1 MDQLK
6 MISIWFAAFT
16 VFLAMF
22 NVLVVEASTEYNRY
36 LAHIFHKYGS
46 GGSMSFEGLE
56 HLMYSLG
63 LGQIEFEEDHTIEE
77 HHPNGL
83 KNKHDDEM
91 KTYIDIQTIKLL
103 SDDDDVQIAQK
114 NVHKKNIDHET
125 SNDSKEDKNLILEF
139 KELHDPK
146 HRHPRE
152 NEATIDGD
160 PLSSNV
166 CLSPKS
172 LLRLVVDHDD
182 LHKRKLYKTFTSSS
196 LSASSLNGKLDV
208 NHNDHDLEEEYNHFI
223 NNVRL
228 TPMAF
233 MKLCPVLLAQ
243 IDQQVCIQSLP
254 VKHVKNTKGLT
265 WNAWAYSSAAI
276 FILSACGLL
285 GILLVPLMKTV
296 AYQEILNFLV
306 AVAVG
311 TLSGDAL
318 MHLIPHAL
326 ASQHSE
332 PESHPHNP
340 KEDSTHKHDTSVI
353 WICAC
358 AFFTALFMYVVET
371 ILPLLKGNSSE
382 GSHGHSHHSHSH
394 QTTQKNT
401 EKQLSSKAPSGSEKI
416 PEPIS
421 TDARELNI
429 MLNEAKL
436 DMKKPSKP
444 LTPVAFMVVI
454 GDGLHNLTDGL
465 AIGAAFASDPVTG
478 LATAFAVLC
487 HELPHELGDFAL
499 LLQTG
504 VSIRRAICLNIV
516 SSVLSF
522 VGMAIG
528 LLIAGLHTNMTQWI
542 YAGTAGSFLY
552 IAFADLVP
560 AMANESNGKLKSSL
574 VQVLGIILGGLIML
588 VIAINEDD
596 LEQIFN

>member
-1 MDQLK
+1 
-6 MISIWFAAFT
+6 
-16 VFLAMF
+16 
-22 NVLVVEASTEYNRY
+22 
-36 LAHIFHKYGS
+36 
-46 GGSMSFEGLE
+46 GLE

-63 LGQIEFEEDHTIEE
+63 LGQIEFEASHTIDE
-77 HHPNGL
+77 HHPHGL
-83 KNKHDDEM
+83 SNNLKDHEEM
-91 KTYIDIQTIKLL
+91 KSYMDIQTIKLL
-103 SDDDDVQIAQK
+103 PDDDDVQIAQK
-114 NVHKKNIDHET
+114 KSQEKTSGHE
-125 SNDSKEDKNLILEF
+125 NDSKNDKDIILEF
-139 KELHDPK
+139 KEMHDPK

-152 NEATIDGD
+152 NEATFDGT
-160 PLSSNV
+160 PLSANV

-196 LSASSLNGKLDV
+196 AAASSLNAKMEMN
-208 NHNDHDLEEEYNHFI
+208 NHDHDLEEEYNHFI

-228 TPMAF
+228 TPVAF
-233 MKLCPVLLAQ
+233 MKLCPALLAQ

-254 VKHVKNTKGLT
+254 MTHANSSKGVL
-265 WNAWAYSSAAI
+265 WNAWIYASASI

-326 ASQHSE
+326 ASQHSA
-332 PESHPHNP
+332 PESHEHHH
-340 KEDSTHKHDTSVI
+340 KEESSHKHDTSVI

-358 AFFTALFMYVVET
+358 AFFTALFMYIIET
-371 ILPLLKGNSSE
+371 LLPLLKGDNAE

-394 QTTQKNT
+394 PPTQKNN
-401 EKQLSSKAPSGSEKI
+401 EKPLSNPMPALGSEKT
-416 PEPIS
+416 PEPS
-421 TDARELNI
+421 TADVGALNI

-436 DMKKPSKP
+436 DMKKPSRP

-504 VSIRRAICLNIV
+504 VSMRRAICLNIV

-528 LLIAGLHTNMTQWI
+528 LLIANLHTNMTQWI

-560 AMANESNGKLKSSL
+560 AMANEAKGKLKSSL
-574 VQVLGIILGGLIML
+574 VQVIGIIIGGLIML
-588 VIAINEDD
+588 VIAINEDA
-596 LEQIFN
+596 LEELFN